1 MGTPVSVTRGTV
13 GLSMTDTLM
22 TSVQVCCSSHSC
34 FKVKKEKYIYNT
46 HFPVFKLILILTETV
61 KYLCLWGPW
70 WLSSLG
76 ILKPLGFSSDSG
88 LRVMRS
94 SPTSGSEPGYG
105 ACLGISFFLSL
116 CPSSHGHTHSLRM
129 KEWMN
134 EGMNGLNLCIG
145 KSLIVTVLLWVP
157 WKTFGEFIHQQR
169 PEMKGPHFLKT
180 SLTPHQREPPP
191 PDICCSAL
199 RAQNQQTED
208 RWQYPGWGPWE
219 QLHPCITQ
227 LGVTQFSWIFSCL
240 NSLA

>member
-70 WLSSLG
+70 WLSRLG

-94 SPTSGSEPGYG
+94 SPH
-105 ACLGISFFLSL
+105 LGFWTWVWSLLGNFFLPLPLPLLSWSYTL
-116 CPSSHGHTHSLRM
+116 SQNER
-129 KEWMN
+129 MN
-134 EGMNGLNLCIG
+134 EWRNEWTESVHWKEFDSHSAPVSPLENLWRIYTSA
-145 KSLIVTVLLWVP
+145 KTRDERASL
-157 WKTFGEFIHQQR
+157 
-169 PEMKGPHFLKT
+169 
-180 SLTPHQREPPP
+180 S
-191 PDICCSAL
+191 
-199 RAQNQQTED
+199 
-208 RWQYPGWGPWE
+208 
-219 QLHPCITQ
+219 
-227 LGVTQFSWIFSCL
+227 
-240 NSLA
+240 